1 MSKFLQQVHK
11 RMGKKR
17 MQFVSN
23 IEDHDVMIVDL
34 KDGYVNPF
42 QNEYSWIYGND
53 WESPLYVVFDDLK
66 HWLDCVV
73 YDPEHW
79 EIMTGNKFT
88 K

>member
-1 MSKFLQQVHK
+1 MSKFLQQIHK

-34 KDGYVNPF
+34 KEGYCNPSAG
-42 QNEYSWIYGND
+42 EYAWIYGND
-53 WESPLYVVFDDLK
+53 WEDPLSVVFNDLK
-66 HWLDCVV
+66 LWLDGVV
-73 YDPEHW
+73 YDPHLW
-79 EIMTGNKFT
+79 EVMTASKIT

>member
-1 MSKFLQQVHK
+1 MSKFLDQVYK

-23 IEDHDVMIVDL
+23 VEDHDVMIVDL
-34 KDGYVNPF
+34 EDGYVNPSAG
-42 QNEYSWIYGND
+42 EYAWIYGND
-53 WESPLYVVFDDLK
+53 WEHPLSVVFDDLK
-66 HWLDCVV
+66 LWLDGVV

-79 EIMTGNKFT
+79 EIMTGNKMP